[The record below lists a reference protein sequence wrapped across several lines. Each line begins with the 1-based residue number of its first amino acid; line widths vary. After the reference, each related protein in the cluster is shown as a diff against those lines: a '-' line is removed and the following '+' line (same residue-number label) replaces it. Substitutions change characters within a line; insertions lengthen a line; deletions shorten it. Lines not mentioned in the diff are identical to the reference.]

1 MAAKKKTTTKAKA
14 APKRKAAVKTKAK
27 AAPKPSGLAK
37 DLVIKVCV
45 GNGGIAAG
53 SQDVIKEF
61 IKQLEQHNIKA
72 DVARMCVNKTGCRG
86 FCAKDV
92 IVEVNLKGDREVYQR
107 ITLEK
112 VGRIVEEHIING
124 EPVFKWLVSEEYYA
138 FHDKQNK
145 VLLEHCGQID
155 PENIDAY
162 TEVGGY
168 KGLEKTLSLD
178 PFEVIEEVK
187 FSGLRGRGG
196 GGFLTGL
203 KWEFCS
209 MSTENTKYII
219 CNADEGDPGAFMDR
233 ALIEANPHA
242 VLEGI
247 IIAGYAI
254 GATQAYVFT
263 RKDYELTIK
272 RLGIAIEQA
281 RKKGFLGKNIL
292 GSDYSLDIS
301 IHRTPGAYICG
312 EETALIAS
320 MEGRRGMPRTRPPF
334 PVNKG
339 LWGKPTVIN
348 NVETLANLPHIMK
361 KGADWFLTL
370 GISKNRGTKV
380 FALSGNIK
388 NTGVIEVSMGTS
400 VRDIIYDIGGGLNQ
414 KRELKAIQT
423 AGPMGGCIPAS
434 AIDMPVGYESFIRAG
449 SMIGSGIMTIMDDTT
464 CIVDMARFSTAF
476 NQTESCGKCVPCRIG
491 TKRML
496 EILTRITEGE
506 GKEGDIDLLVE
517 LGKDMKLTSLCGLG
531 QSAPN
536 PVLSSIKWF
545 REEYE
550 AHIEGRCPAGVC
562 QALRQYMIKADA
574 CKMCGKCARVCPAGA
589 IFWERRQKA
598 RLDKTKCVK
607 CGACFDACPFKAII

>member
-14 APKRKAAVKTKAK
+14 APKRKAVVKTKAK
-27 AAPKPSGLAK
+27 AVRTSSGPAK

-61 IKQLEQHNIKA
+61 IKQLEKQNIKA

-92 IVEVNLKGDREVYQR
+92 IVEVNIKGDREVYQR
-107 ITLEK
+107 ITPEK
-112 VGRIVEEHIING
+112 VERIVEEHIING

-138 FHDKQNK
+138 FHNKQTK

-155 PENIDAY
+155 PEDINDY
-162 TEVGGY
+162 MEVGGY

-187 FSGLRGRGG
+187 YSGLRGRGG

-209 MSTENTKYII
+209 MSTQETKYII

-242 VLEGI
+242 ILEGI

-281 RKKGFLGKNIL
+281 RKKGLLGNNIL

-348 NVETLANLPHIMK
+348 NVETLANLPPIMT

-370 GISKNRGTKV
+370 GMSKNRGTKV

-388 NTGVIEVSMGTS
+388 NTGVIEVQMGMS
-400 VRDIIYDIGGGLNQ
+400 LRDIIYDIGGGLNQ
-414 KRELKAIQT
+414 KRELKAVQT
-423 AGPMGGCIPAS
+423 AGPMGGVIPAS
-434 AIDMPVGYESFIRAG
+434 SIDIPVGYESFIQAG

-476 NQTESCGKCVPCRIG
+476 NQSESCGKCVPCRIG

-496 EILTRITEGE
+496 EILNRITEGE
-506 GKEGDIDLLVE
+506 GRESDIDLLIE
-517 LGKDMKLTSLCGLG
+517 LGTDMKLTSLCGLG

-545 REEYE
+545 REEFE
-550 AHIEGRCPAGVC
+550 EHIDGRCPASVC
-562 QALRQYMIKADA
+562 QALRQYVVKADA
-574 CKMCGKCARVCPAGA
+574 CKMCGKCARVCPTGA
-589 IFWERRQKA
+589 IIWERRQRA
-598 RLDKTKCVK
+598 RIDKKKCVK
-607 CGACFDACPFKAII
+607 CGACYDACPFKALI